1 MQHIMSPECFIAKSE
16 QSKAVYC
23 NTLMY
28 SEHTLAVNNNSKNIL
43 NILRG
48 NTHNVWTDANG
59 LK

>member
-1 MQHIMSPECFIAKSE
+1 MQHIMSPKSFIAKSE
-16 QSKAVYC
+16 QSIAVYC

-28 SEHTLAVNNNSKNIL
+28 SEHTSAVNTNIKNIL

-48 NTHNVWTDANG
+48 KTHNQTDANG